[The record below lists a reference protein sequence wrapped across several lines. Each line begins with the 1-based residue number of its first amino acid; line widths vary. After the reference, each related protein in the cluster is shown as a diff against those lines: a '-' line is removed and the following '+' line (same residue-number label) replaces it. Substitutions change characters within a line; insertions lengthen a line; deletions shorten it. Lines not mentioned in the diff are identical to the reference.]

1 MLDMKGSNRE
11 RSLCCRTF
19 PGNTGNRLL
28 VGFSASADYQDDKQ
42 TGTRNIAN

>member
-1 MLDMKGSNRE
+1 MLDMQGPNRE

-28 VGFSASADYQDDKQ
+28 VGFSASADYQADKQ